1 MNIVKIRNEIRNGR
15 TIFDLPL
22 RVTFY
27 ARVSTDRDE
36 QLNSLEN
43 QVQYY
48 TELIQSKRNWSY
60 VPGYIDEGIS
70 GTSTKKRDS
79 FLRMIQDAKDGR
91 FDFIITKE
99 ISRFSRSTLDS
110 IQYTQELLEHDV
122 GVLFQNDNI
131 NTLDPDSEFRL
142 VVMAGVAQDEVR
154 KLSERLKFGFRQ
166 AIKNGHVLGND
177 RLWGYNKS
185 GCVLTV
191 NETEAQ
197 AVRRIF
203 DLYANQQLGIRRISQ
218 ILFDEGFTSRQGNAF
233 NVLTIRHILCNPKYK
248 GWYCGSKSQT
258 VDYRSKRKVFLDE
271 SEWVMYPDPSVPAIV
286 SEELW
291 DRANALYKARSKQ
304 MQAHASGADFHNRYP
319 YSGKIICEEH
329 GTSYHR
335 QLYKTQMGS
344 QEVWQCRVYRDR
356 GRAGCSSP
364 QLWTSDLNQIMAR
377 IFEGLVQDKEAVIN
391 AVMKVI
397 EAVPNERDF
406 RRESVRVEEELQ
418 SLEQKKDRLLDLSIS
433 GAINTAEFKKRN
445 DGFNDQMQRLEL
457 QLAEMRQEEEKSRIT
472 QAQMQEIR
480 SALERKLRLIAAQ
493 HPLVLSAPNT
503 YTVLL
508 DVKQLRM
515 VDDDQCVKLAG
526 HCAEPP
532 QKIHICIHMLC
543 IIAGNARADDRPA
556 PAKPAA
562 FQIGSIFRQH
572 LKFRIR
578 NFGNFRAVAVMD
590 SLFDRRIGMPH
601 YPVAHQAVSAPLL
614 RRYPRGLHRLFLPA
628 LRLFRLWFA
637 F

>member
-1 MNIVKIRNEIRNGR
+1 MNIVKIRNEMRNGR

-48 TELIQSKRNWSY
+48 TELIQSKRSWSY

-131 NTLDPDSEFRL
+131 NTLD
-142 VVMAGVAQDEVR
+142 
-154 KLSERLKFGFRQ
+154 
-166 AIKNGHVLGND
+166 
-177 RLWGYNKS
+177 RLWGYDKS

-191 NETEAQ
+191 NEAEAQ
-197 AVRRIF
+197 VVRRIF

-329 GTSYHR
+329 GKGYHR
-335 QLYKTQMGS
+335 QLYKTQAGS

-364 QLWTSDLNQIMAR
+364 QLWTTDLNQIMAR

-397 EAVPNERDF
+397 EAVPNDRDF

-418 SLEQKKDRLLDLSIS
+418 SLEQKKDRLLEMSIA
-433 GAINTAEFKKRN
+433 GAINMAEFKKRN

-457 QLAEMRQEEEKSRIT
+457 QLAEIRQEEEKSKAT
-472 QAQMQEIR
+472 EAQMQAVR
-480 SALERKLRLIAAQ
+480 TALEQKLSFENGVDAA
-493 HPLVLSAPNT
+493 LVT
-503 YTVLL
+503 TIL
-508 DVKQLRM
+508 DHIVVK
-515 VDDDQCVKLAG
+515 K
-526 HCAEPP
+526 
-532 QKIHICIHMLC
+532 
-543 IIAGNARADDRPA
+543 
-556 PAKPAA
+556 
-562 FQIGSIFRQH
+562 GSTRERVELEIF
-572 LKFRIR
+572 LKFGDPKRVI
-578 NFGNFRAVAVMD
+578 F
-590 SLFDRRIGMPH
+590 S
-601 YPVAHQAVSAPLL
+601 
-614 RRYPRGLHRLFLPA
+614 HRKTSDCFNPCS
-628 LRLFRLWFA
+628 
-637 F
+637 